1 MSDYRTGSHV
11 VCEIKYH
18 LVWTTKY
25 RYKVL
30 KGDIALRMRALL
42 QQGCEA
48 RNIKIIKG
56 SISKEHVH
64 MLVSC
69 PSTLSPSRIVQYLKG
84 RSSHLIQDEFPELK
98 KRYWG
103 QHIWSRGYF
112 CATIGNVDEE
122 TIKQYIENQ
131 DKEYDNEDFKIV
143 K

>member
-1 MSDYRTGSHV
+1 MSDYGTGSHTV
-11 VCEIKYH
+11 YEIKYH

-30 KGDIALRMRALL
+30 QGNIALRMRALL

-48 RNIKIIKG
+48 KHVKIIKG
-56 SISKEHVH
+56 SIGREHIH

-69 PSTLSPSRIVQYLKG
+69 PPSISPSKLVQYLKG
-84 RSSHLIQDEFPELK
+84 RSSRMIQDEFPELK
-98 KRYWG
+98 RRYWG

-112 CATIGNVDEE
+112 CATIGEVNEE
-122 TIKQYIENQ
+122 TIKRYIENQ
-131 DKEYDNEDFKIV
+131 GKENNDNFKIV